1 MSDSAGSFYTIQNT
15 GVCYWSARCFNAKTF
30 GPVTAVFPYWTA
42 DSALWI
48 KHVGWGLE
56 EPLKIAVTRMST
68 SRNLSLLKIASY
80 FFIAW
85 SPFLPAHIWL
95 FSTRFIKAR
104 GWNIHRIGFQVIQSV
119 HHWQL
124 VLNSTYWF
132 LCCWLEANHP
142 ITSPTDVTSDRARS
156 DHTSRWRSHLHRQLV
171 SKLAQKGKGRVYNLC
186 HEAIYFCTDSWLTS
200 QRENSSLQIHL
211 LSFGWKS
218 EAAEGAGGDLPL
230 SSISAFF
237 AFELS
242 VLPPQGFVFTV

>member
-1 MSDSAGSFYTIQNT
+1 MSHIERLCRLFLHDTE
-15 GVCYWSARCFNAKTF
+15 YWSMLLERTLLQCEDLWTSDGRVCLLDGWLSTVNKTC
-30 GPVTAVFPYWTA
+30 G
-42 DSALWI
+42 
-48 KHVGWGLE
+48 GLE

-132 LCCWLEANHP
+132 LCCFDWKLIIP
-142 ITSPTDVTSDRARS
+142 SPPRLTVRVTGRARTTRAAG
-156 DHTSRWRSHLHRQLV
+156 DH
-171 SKLAQKGKGRVYNLC
+171 
-186 HEAIYFCTDSWLTS
+186 ICTDSWFL
-200 QRENSSLQIHL
+200 N
-211 LSFGWKS
+211 
-218 EAAEGAGGDLPL
+218 
-230 SSISAFF
+230 
-237 AFELS
+237 
-242 VLPPQGFVFTV
+242 